1 MSYETEL
8 WPYIPARD
16 VGAKRSGPVELFVV
30 HVAQSPETAAGAE
43 NLGRYFQ
50 KPDYP
55 SSTHI
60 GVDSDTIVQYVKDSY
75 VAYGAK
81 GANHNAIHMEITG
94 MMQQSRKQ
102 WLDKFS
108 ILTLALAADAAAQY
122 CLKYSLPPVQLTDDE
137 LRHGWKG
144 IVGHDQVSRVFKQSD
159 HTDPG
164 PNFPWKRYI
173 AMVGALYNE
182 RRVA

>member
-1 MSYETEL
+1 MTAYETEI

-16 VGAKRSGPVELFVV
+16 VGARRTGSVRLFVV
-30 HVAQSPETAAGAE
+30 HTAQSPETAAGAE

-60 GVDSDTIVQYVKDSY
+60 GVDSDTIVQYVKDSF

-81 GANHNAIHMEITG
+81 GANHDAIHMEITG
-94 MMQQSRKQ
+94 MMEQSRKQ
-102 WLDKFS
+102 WLDPFS
-108 ILTLALAADAAAQY
+108 ICALALGADAAAQY
-122 CLKYSLPPVQLTDDE
+122 CLKYSLPPIHLTNEE
-137 LRHGWKG
+137 LAQGKKG
-144 IVGHDQVSRVFKQSD
+144 IVGHDQISRVYKQSD

-164 PNFPWKRYI
+164 INFPWRRFI
-173 AMVGALYNE
+173 AMVGACYDE
-182 RRVA
+182 RK